1 MFTNIS
7 WTTYLIFVALFL
19 SAWYLIICLRFYL
32 NDILYFIASKIKNN
46 RGDSNNDMQ
55 PIQFA
60 GTKTAALEDDTNKA
74 ASLNEAQTD
83 HLFDEVET
91 LSVKI
96 KDAVADAF
104 SKDYNKE
111 EFFFLLEIT
120 LKAYPQ
126 LKGIPFQ
133 AAINNLIVSE
143 CDKHGFIRPSSE
155 ELDKLWIGI

>member
-7 WTTYLIFVALFL
+7 WTTYLTFVALFL
-19 SAWYLIICLRFYL
+19 SAWYIIICLRFYSS
-32 NDILYFIASKIKNN
+32 DILNFISSKTKTQKT
-46 RGDSNNDMQ
+46 DSGNELQ
-55 PIQFA
+55 ATQYA
-60 GTKTAALEDDTNKA
+60 GTKTAALEENINNA

-83 HLFDEVET
+83 HLFEDVET
-91 LSVKI
+91 LSAKI
-96 KDAVADAF
+96 KEAVSDAS

-133 AAINNLIVSE
+133 TAINNLIISE
-143 CDKHGFIRPSSE
+143 CDKHGFIHPSSE
-155 ELDKLWIGI
+155 ELDRLWIGI

>member
-19 SAWYLIICLRFYL
+19 SAWYIIICLRFYSS
-32 NDILYFIASKIKNN
+32 DILNFISSKTKATK
-46 RGDSNNDMQ
+46 RDLSKDTRPTQ
-55 PIQFA
+55 YER
-60 GTKTAALEDDTNKA
+60 TKTTALEEDTHKA
-74 ASLNEAQTD
+74 ASLSEEQTD
-83 HLFDEVET
+83 HLFEDVDT
-91 LSVKI
+91 LSAKI
-96 KDAVADAF
+96 KDAVSGAS

-126 LKGIPFQ
+126 LKGIPFRE
-133 AAINNLIVSE
+133 AINNLILSE